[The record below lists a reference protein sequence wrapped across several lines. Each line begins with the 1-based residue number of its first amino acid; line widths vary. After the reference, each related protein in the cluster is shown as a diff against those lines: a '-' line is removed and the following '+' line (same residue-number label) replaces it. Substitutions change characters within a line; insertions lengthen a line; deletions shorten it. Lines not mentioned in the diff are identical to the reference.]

1 MNTIIQEKN
10 SQVFTDDQ
18 TTQIDKQQ
26 VMNDIQIQQ
35 MDNAIFHDPN
45 VEKQGGLDM
54 RILVLGAMN
63 FLINAATSLIVP
75 LFPNQLDL

>member
-1 MNTIIQEKN
+1 
-10 SQVFTDDQ
+10 
-18 TTQIDKQQ
+18 
-26 VMNDIQIQQ
+26 